1 MPSLGVGDS
10 SPPSKVPSAHES
22 SIRSAYSRRAQS
34 ACSLR
39 KIAFDT
45 AGDANFSGLAGRNV
59 TDLIFLIGHPFRT
72 LIQIS
77 TRWRLAGAAG
87 GPLLRRS
94 APARDLADRPPDAH
108 SNFALRNPRRGHAH
122 HGTFLVSTPADQH
135 LFPRR
140 ASRDARR
147 ASFVRRYHVQK
158 FHFAGKNVPTFSKHY
173 PATVRGVVYL
183 DRQI

>member
-45 AGDANFSGLAGRNV
+45 AGLAGRNV

-108 SNFALRNPRRGHAH
+108 SNF
-122 HGTFLVSTPADQH
+122 
-135 LFPRR
+135 R
-140 ASRDARR
+140 ASKPTTRPCTPHSFSRYCRCPARTLTLHPQ
-147 ASFVRRYHVQK
+147 V
-158 FHFAGKNVPTFSKHY
+158 N
-173 PATVRGVVYL
+173 L
-183 DRQI
+183 DESARMELKQACRLC

>member
-108 SNFALRNPRRGHAH
+108 SNF
-122 HGTFLVSTPADQH
+122 
-135 LFPRR
+135 R
-140 ASRDARR
+140 ASKPTTRPCTPWHFSRLNTCGPTPLSPTSIARC
-147 ASFVRRYHVQK
+147 ASRIFRYRSFFSNRGQK
-158 FHFAGKNVPTFSKHY
+158 G
-173 PATVRGVVYL
+173 
-183 DRQI
+183 